1 MDNKH
6 RPFIIKKHDTL
17 PSLTI
22 KIKARDCI
30 NAEVSFNLSAVTACT
45 FSMVDEGGGL
55 KISSSQAQI
64 TSASA
69 GTVQYYW
76 TTDDTDTVGQYKGE
90 FELYL
95 MTEINFQFLHLA
107 I

>member
-30 NAEVSFNLSAVTACT
+30 NAEVSFNLS
-45 FSMVDEGGGL
+45 
-55 KISSSQAQI
+55 QAQI

-90 FELYL
+90 FELLFNDGNKLSIPSLGYID
-95 MTEINFQFLHLA
+95 INIVSDLNDL
-107 I
+107 